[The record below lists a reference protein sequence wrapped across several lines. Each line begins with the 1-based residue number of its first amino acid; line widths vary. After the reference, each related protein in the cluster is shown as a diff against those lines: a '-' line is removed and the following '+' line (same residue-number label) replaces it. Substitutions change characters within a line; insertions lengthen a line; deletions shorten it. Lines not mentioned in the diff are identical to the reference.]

1 VNPQLAAISQIAVT
15 TETECLKLPNKTE
28 KDCEKA
34 KNDAI
39 VDTIKGLCKED
50 KACIQ
55 AIADGLK
62 NGTVPLSAPG
72 IDPTNKLDNVLINDK
87 DLPKP
92 NDFIKAV
99 QFLIPR
105 FADLN
110 ISKLKPNASLPNED
124 AAIK

>member
-62 NGTVPLSAPG
+62 NGTVPLSAPVFLFCFLFTL
-72 IDPTNKLDNVLINDK
+72 IRELILPTSWIM
-87 DLPKP
+87 
-92 NDFIKAV
+92 F
-99 QFLIPR
+99 
-105 FADLN
+105 
-110 ISKLKPNASLPNED
+110 
-124 AAIK
+124 

>member
-1 VNPQLAAISQIAVT
+1 MNPQLGAISQIAVT
-15 TETECLKLPNKTE
+15 TETNCLKLPNKTE

-39 VDTIKGLCKED
+39 VDTIKGLCKDD

-62 NGTVPLSAPG
+62 NGTVPLSAPVFFILFFIYG
-72 IDPTNKLDNVLINDK
+72 NQGVDPTDKLDNVLINDK
-87 DLPKP
+87 DIPKP

-99 QFLIPR
+99 
-105 FADLN
+105 
-110 ISKLKPNASLPNED
+110 
-124 AAIK
+124 